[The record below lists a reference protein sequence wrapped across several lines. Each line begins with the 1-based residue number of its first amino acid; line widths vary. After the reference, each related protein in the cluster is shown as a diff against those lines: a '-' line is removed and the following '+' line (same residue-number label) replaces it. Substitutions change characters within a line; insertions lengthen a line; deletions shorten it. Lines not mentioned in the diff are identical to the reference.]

1 MELYHQPEQI
11 IFKKLRKVISGQ
23 ALTQSQ
29 LGNLVG
35 LSARMICHYEH
46 HIKEIP
52 STKLL
57 KIAEALGVSMDDLLG
72 AKDIRT
78 PLDPEYATL
87 WRRLKKAELLP
98 KKDQKALLYYLDA
111 LLQKVPDP
119 GHSLSFRET
128 ARRKIK
134 NV

>member
-1 MELYHQPEQI
+1 MQ
-11 IFKKLRKVISGQ
+11 KKSVLAFTQRLESLRKAKG
-23 ALTQSQ
+23 LTQSQ

-72 AKDIRT
+72 VKDIRT
-78 PLDPEYATL
+78 PLDPEYAAL

-111 LLQKVPDP
+111 LLQKVSTP

-134 NV
+134 SM